1 MNQNDGNN
9 ETKQTRKNNEEMTK
23 SDNVLQFNLNTETIR
38 DLAVDCD
45 NPELKSLGVTLFD
58 SASYERGKWSKF
70 NVLSKRQSISCKQ
83 RIEDDGDFKKYK
95 QRLAKYRLEQIETN
109 TSDSDEQLIQV
120 CDQLQLPERIWNRLY
135 EHQRECIR
143 WLWGLHKNL
152 CGGIMGDEMGLG
164 KTIQVIAFL
173 IGLKCSKYHEV
184 CHLYSS
190 LGPVLLICPA
200 TVMHQWVQE
209 FQQWWPTFRVAILHN
224 TGTYSHRDKGRLI
237 GEIVK
242 QNGILITT
250 YNGICTYKEKLI
262 RYSWHYVIL
271 DEGHKIRN
279 PDTMATHC
287 CKLVQTPHRLILSG
301 SPMQN
306 NLREL
311 WSLFDFIYPGKLGT
325 MSTFMDT
332 VAHPIRIGSYANAT
346 DLQIQIAYQC
356 TLRLRDTIKPYLLR
370 RTKDDVKI
378 ALSLPDKKEQ
388 VLFCKLSEEQRDVY
402 QRFLDSG
409 IVRDIQR
416 GRTIMFAALVK
427 IRNICNHPFLFAP
440 TNANEVTFDSD
451 FFRKSGKMEVKHK
464 VLLFT
469 QSCQMLDLLE
479 RYAQLKEFDYLRMD
493 GKTSISVRQSM
504 IKEFNSD
511 PNRFLFILSTKVGG
525 IGVNLIG
532 ADRVII
538 FDPDWN
544 PCTDIQA
551 RERCWRIGQNK
562 DVIIY
567 RLLCAGTVE
576 EKIYHRQIYKQYLT
590 NSVLNNPNHR
600 RYFKIN
606 DLNELFELNSF
617 NETSLMFSE
626 SKVKFKNVSRLKTK
640 RKTSTN
646 VLDENVGNDSKKMGK
661 TPLKK
666 EIKNSQNSQET
677 PITEKIDEIVIP
689 EISEEKRAELRERAK
704 LLSKKIGMMY
714 APSGSGVD
722 SSNQTVLSEEAT
734 ISRPEKRKKR
744 RTKEG
749 LKFEGKRIKH
759 LVGQEVFEQ
768 DEKQN
773 KTKVKKNNDSKKEDY
788 ILSNLLG
795 NTLDV
800 VLQHD
805 TITNVNVPDH
815 YHLKREAERIASEAM
830 DGLRRTH
837 SPTNV
842 NSTSQLFLVNHSN
855 QSRAT
860 TSTNIDNPLSS
871 ANLLAMLRAKKTCPI
886 VTVKKSDNNR
896 KRYLENDEMIQ
907 ELRDFIHHK
916 ASRPFESTSD
926 EIVKHFDG
934 RIPPEKYYII
944 KSMLR
949 SLCEKVRDNS
959 SIRWR
964 LKDEFH

>member
-1 MNQNDGNN
+1 
-9 ETKQTRKNNEEMTK
+9 
-23 SDNVLQFNLNTETIR
+23 
-38 DLAVDCD
+38 
-45 NPELKSLGVTLFD
+45 
-58 SASYERGKWSKF
+58 
-70 NVLSKRQSISCKQ
+70 
-83 RIEDDGDFKKYK
+83 
-95 QRLAKYRLEQIETN
+95 
-109 TSDSDEQLIQV
+109 
-120 CDQLQLPERIWNRLY
+120 
-135 EHQRECIR
+135 
-143 WLWGLHKNL
+143 
-152 CGGIMGDEMGLG
+152 
-164 KTIQVIAFL
+164 
-173 IGLKCSKYHEV
+173 
-184 CHLYSS
+184 
-190 LGPVLLICPA
+190 
-200 TVMHQWVQE
+200 
-209 FQQWWPTFRVAILHN
+209 
-224 TGTYSHRDKGRLI
+224 
-237 GEIVK
+237 
-242 QNGILITT
+242 
-250 YNGICTYKEKLI
+250 
-262 RYSWHYVIL
+262 
-271 DEGHKIRN
+271 
-279 PDTMATHC
+279 
-287 CKLVQTPHRLILSG
+287 
-301 SPMQN
+301 
-306 NLREL
+306 
-311 WSLFDFIYPGKLGT
+311 
-325 MSTFMDT
+325 
-332 VAHPIRIGSYANAT
+332 
-346 DLQIQIAYQC
+346 
-356 TLRLRDTIKPYLLR
+356 
-370 RTKDDVKI
+370 
-378 ALSLPDKKEQ
+378 
-388 VLFCKLSEEQRDVY
+388 
-402 QRFLDSG
+402 
-409 IVRDIQR
+409 
-416 GRTIMFAALVK
+416 
-427 IRNICNHPFLFAP
+427 
-440 TNANEVTFDSD
+440 
-451 FFRKSGKMEVKHK
+451 
-464 VLLFT
+464 
-469 QSCQMLDLLE
+469 MLDLLE